1 VEGLSELA
9 DFTLL
14 ARQWTGCLIREGRA
28 HDRVSALAAMRA
40 DEARA
45 LGEAYLAR
53 VARLRQTDRPL
64 FVDKAPGNLLNLP
77 LIRLALPG
85 ARIIHVRRDPMACA
99 FRFIPR
105 ISPPGR
111 ATAMILSRWAA
122 IVAARRSWPRTCMRP
137 CPKR

>member
-1 VEGLSELA
+1 MDRL
-9 DFTLL
+9 
-14 ARQWTGCLIREGRA
+14 LIREGRA

-77 LIRLALPG
+77 LIRLALP
-85 ARIIHVRRDPMACA
+85 ARASSTSARSDGLRFFALYPGFRR
-99 FRFIPR
+99 
-105 ISPPGR
+105 R
-111 ATAMILSRWAA
+111 AGLQL
-122 IVAARRSWPRTCMRP
+122 
-137 CPKR
+137 